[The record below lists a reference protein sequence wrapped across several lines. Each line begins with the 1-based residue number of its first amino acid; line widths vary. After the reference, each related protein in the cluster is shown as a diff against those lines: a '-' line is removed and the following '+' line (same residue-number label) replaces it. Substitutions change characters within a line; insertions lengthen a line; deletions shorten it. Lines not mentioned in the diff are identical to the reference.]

1 MAEGL
6 ILPNCLTVP
15 SIYDAGES
23 QGLIL
28 KAAAPSPQEDYWAPG
43 NAHGPGAPGAWQP
56 HKGKVRLQAGP
67 PEPGPDSA

>member
-28 KAAAPSPQEDYWAPG
+28 KAAAPSPQEDCETCLVGERHRERAGEGDSP
-43 NAHGPGAPGAWQP
+43 
-56 HKGKVRLQAGP
+56 RLCASVG
-67 PEPGPDSA
+67 

>member
-6 ILPNCLTVP
+6 ILPNSLTVL

-28 KAAAPSPQEDYWAPG
+28 KAAAPSPQEEYWAPG
-43 NAHGPGAPGAWQP
+43 NGSWPRSP
-56 HKGKVRLQAGP
+56 R
-67 PEPGPDSA
+67 